1 MLVPKE
7 IMVDKIESIFREN
20 GGKLLESYELFDI
33 YEGEQVA
40 EGYKSI
46 AYNLSF
52 RANDHSLTED
62 EIVTVVEKII
72 NGLKTQGIELRK

>member
-1 MLVPKE
+1 
-7 IMVDKIESIFREN
+7 MVEKIESIFRDN

-33 YEGEQVA
+33 YEGEQVS

-52 RANDHSLTED
+52 RASDHSLTDD
-62 EIVTVVEKII
+62 EIVKVVEKII

>member
-1 MLVPKE
+1 MTVPKE
-7 IMVDKIESIFREN
+7 IMVEKIESIFREN

-46 AYNLSF
+46 AYSLSF
-52 RANDHSLTED
+52 GASDHSLTDD
-62 EIVTVVEKII
+62 EVDAVVGKII